1 MALDKSNLDP
11 TGSGSKG
18 AGQIGIYSTTDN
30 KVTVE
35 ADGYFDGA
43 YEELAGVA
51 ALLII
56 ASNATMLQKVTRSG
70 TTDVAIAD
78 LDAHT

>member
-18 AGQIGIYSTTDN
+18 AGQMAIYSTTDN

-43 YEELAGVA
+43 YAELAGVEA
-51 ALLII
+51 ILIK
-56 ASNATMLQKVTRSG
+56 ASNATMLQKVTR
-70 TTDVAIAD
+70 TAPTDVAIAD

>member
-1 MALDKSNLDP
+1 MALDKKNLDP

-18 AGQIGIYSTTDN
+18 AGQIAIYSTTDA
-30 KVTVE
+30 KATVE

-43 YEELAGVA
+43 YDELAGCA
-51 ALLII
+51 AVLII
-56 ASNATMLQKVTRSG
+56 ASNATMLQKVTR
-70 TTDVAIAD
+70 TAPTDVAIAD

>member
-1 MALDKSNLDP
+1 MAFDKSNLDA

-18 AGQIGIYSTTDN
+18 AGHMAIYSTTDN

-35 ADGYFDGA
+35 ADGYFDAA
-43 YEELAGVA
+43 YAELAGA
-51 ALLII
+51 AAILII